1 MKSQKEI
8 MEILE
13 RDYETKVI
21 TAQSV
26 KNVGLYPNLYR
37 GSVKVALGKF
47 YTDKEY
53 DKFRD
58 NVLKLDLP

>member
-58 NVLKLDLP
+58 NVLKLNLP